1 MAKEVVAKLQGS
13 GLQGRPHDFVISA
26 RDSDCFCVNGY
37 WVVTHALR
45 DCILGWSLA
54 QPATALRANAN

>member
-1 MAKEVVAKLQGS
+1 VVAKLQGT
-13 GLQGRPHDFVISA
+13 GLQGRLHDFVITA
-26 RDSDCFCVNGY
+26 RDSDCFCVNGH